1 VPTTMK
7 QKTTRS
13 FKNTDLQRSVI
24 KQTKHFTITA
34 LKRQTY
40 HRWDKLGA
48 GTVLMKI
55 KSYGTTLF
63 ILHEVPT
70 TMKQKTKKTTR
81 SFKKKKT
88 FRNNNHKPAKL

>member
-1 VPTTMK
+1 MKIPFPTESDMLISTSH
-7 QKTTRS
+7 REG
-13 FKNTDLQRSVI
+13 VI
-24 KQTKHFTITA
+24 NLLLLVVVFCSYQIYQFPTGLRFILSLTKHFTITA

-63 ILHEVPT
+63 IY
-70 TMKQKTKKTTR
+70 
-81 SFKKKKT
+81 
-88 FRNNNHKPAKL
+88 